1 MNGPR
6 NKTLLAAVGNPL
18 SGDDGFGAHVLE
30 RLRCAAEDLPP
41 RVSLVDAGTDL
52 LNHIES
58 FAEYDRVVLMDA
70 VLDPEGKLGLP
81 GRVVAIEEE
90 SLQSWSEASE
100 GVHQMSPLLGIRL
113 FRVLY
118 PEAQTRI
125 HIIGL
130 CVDRI
135 THSPLYMT
143 DERIGEAVSAVRAL
157 LSQS

>member
-1 MNGPR
+1 
-6 NKTLLAAVGNPL
+6 
-18 SGDDGFGAHVLE
+18 
-30 RLRCAAEDLPP
+30 
-41 RVSLVDAGTDL
+41 
-52 LNHIES
+52 
-58 FAEYDRVVLMDA
+58 MDA